1 MSQLDEYK
9 RSKLHYLCIDY
20 PEGDRVRILKEI
32 VESGEDVNLKD
43 KNGWSPLHFAA
54 QEGDSIIAKELIDL
68 GADIA
73 AAECNGNTPLWVATM
88 NSNSSNKLIHVLL
101 EAGADPDKENN
112 HGVSPMEISPELFKN
127 GI

>member
-20 PEGDRVRILKEI
+20 PEGERLRILKEL

-54 QEGDSIIAKELIDL
+54 QEGDSIIAKELINF
-68 GADIA
+68 GANIA
-73 AAECNGNTPLWVATM
+73 ATECNGNTPLWVATM
-88 NSNSSNKLIHVLL
+88 NSNSSKKVIQVLL
-101 EAGADPDKENN
+101 KAGADPSIENN
-112 HGVSPMEISPELFKN
+112 HGVSPQEISPELFEN